1 MDHGQALRGEIS
13 AGKTLGIC
21 ALSTEHHS
29 SERPPLA
36 FARSSPAREV
46 PGLSKAFKASSRLGQ
61 SPSVIFRRSAALR
74 ELGEGLSAPA
84 AKRSGFDCAA
94 LRKRDWVSAA
104 AAELPSDPPRAT
116 PDVLELVFILTPSL
130 GRS

>member
-1 MDHGQALRGEIS
+1 MDRGQALRGEIS

-46 PGLSKAFKASSRLGQ
+46 PGLSKAFK
-61 SPSVIFRRSAALR
+61 P
-74 ELGEGLSAPA
+74 PA
-84 AKRSGFDCAA
+84 GWAK
-94 LRKRDWVSAA
+94 V
-104 AAELPSDPPRAT
+104 PQ
-116 PDVLELVFILTPSL
+116 
-130 GRS
+130 